1 MFKNIWAP
9 SKNKVSL
16 FIILIMAIV
25 YPEWALASYT
35 LPREI
40 VQDTVQFRQ
49 YSGSVVD
56 ARSGDPLV
64 FAVLQVEGSNISSIT
79 NTEGEFL
86 LKIPKSENATSISVY
101 FLGYQEKT
109 IPVSSLKPEKNEIE
123 LEPSVIELTEV
134 DVSIPKDPEDL
145 VRKVFEKRKNNYVGD
160 GMIMTAFYRE
170 TIRKRRRNVSLS
182 EAVVNVYKQ
191 SYSSAKRDQVKLF
204 KSRKSTDYTRL
215 DTLALKLQGGPFS
228 TLYVD
233 IMKYPEFIF
242 EGDLIDEYEFAFERS
257 TTINKQPVFV
267 IRFNQKQ
274 WVEAPR
280 YYGTLYINSNTH
292 ALVSAVFK
300 LNLENLAEASRMFVR
315 RKPSS
320 ARVWPT
326 EAAYRVDYRQTG
338 GKWYYGYSNVQLA
351 FKVNWRNKLFNS
363 LFTLSSEMAVTDW
376 EKNTEELTLP
386 VNERLRPSVV
396 LSDEAS
402 GFSDPDFWGDYNVIE
417 PEKSIES
424 AINKIRRKLRR
435 SNKNTR

>member
-1 MFKNIWAP
+1 MFKNIWTHG
-9 SKNKVSL
+9 KNRVGL
-16 FIILIMAIV
+16 FIILITGIV
-25 YPEWALASYT
+25 FPEWGLASHTMSY
-35 LPREI
+35 RA
-40 VQDTVQFRQ
+40 VQDTLQFRQ

-56 ARSGDPLV
+56 ARSGEPLV

-86 LKIPKSENATSISVY
+86 LKVPKSENATSISVY
-101 FLGYQEKT
+101 FLGYQEKQISIAT
-109 IPVSSLKPEKNEIE
+109 LKPEKNEIE
-123 LEPSVIELTEV
+123 LEPSAIELTEV

-145 VRKVFEKRKNNYVGD
+145 VRKVFEKRKNNYVGE

-191 SYSSAKRDQVKLF
+191 PYANARPDQVKLF
-204 KSRKSTDYTRL
+204 KSRKSTDYSRL

-242 EGDLIDEYEFAFERS
+242 QGELIDEYEFAFERS
-257 TTINKQPVFV
+257 TTVNNQPVFV
-267 IRFNQKQ
+267 IRFNQKD

-280 YYGTLYINSNTH
+280 YYGTLYINSNTQ

-300 LNLENLAEASRMFVR
+300 LNLENLAEASRMFVK

-320 ARVWPT
+320 VRVWPT

-376 EKNTEELTLP
+376 EKNTEGLTLP

-424 AINKIRRKLRR
+424 AINKIKRKLRK
-435 SNKNTR
+435 NKDTK